1 MARSGPVETGSNG
14 PACCSVT
21 ARRGLPRTQVQDYY
35 FIGAGAGTVVR
46 SRRLAAVVRVL
57 LGRPA
62 GVVLRVVLEPLRCRG
77 DRDDR
82 QVGRYVLLERDE
94 GGGLLR
100 DRRCPGQGGQV
111 GVERRVVQPLVVA
124 DGGRAGGGRA
134 VQPAVV
140 PVVRADP
147 SGRPGLATPASPSEA
162 GRGRSPA
169 RLVACRTASWLVG
182 HLVRFGSRLSSPPG
196 ASQ

>member
-1 MARSGPVETGSNG
+1 MARSVPGETARKG

-46 SRRLAAVVRVL
+46 SRRLAAVVRVG

-82 QVGRYVLLERDE
+82 QVGRDVLLERDE

-100 DRRCPGQGGQV
+100 DRRRPGQRGQA
-111 GVERRVVQPLVVA
+111 GVERRAVQPLVVA
-124 DGGRAGGGRA
+124 DGGRAGGD
-134 VQPAVV
+134 PAVPPRPRWRWSAWSPTS
-140 PVVRADP
+140 PVRP
-147 SGRPGLATPASPSEA
+147 RPGRSAAS
-162 GRGRSPA
+162 A
-169 RLVACRTASWLVG
+169 RPTW
-182 HLVRFGSRLSSPPG
+182 
-196 ASQ
+196 